1 MNLAINARDAMPE
14 GGVLRIE
21 TEAVVLSGAEAQR
34 RFHAPAGEYVIL
46 RVADNGCGM
55 EETTLQHAFEP
66 FYTTKA
72 LGEGTGLGLATVYGI
87 VGQSGGYISLDSEP
101 GDGTVF
107 ELLLPRMA
115 GLAPAAD
122 PTPPP
127 AKHGGNERILLVED
141 EEVVRQLTRDL
152 LSRDGYDVVVAA
164 EGEEALELA
173 REQTFDLVITD
184 MVMPKLSGK
193 IVAARLLG
201 EQSDLPIIFI
211 SGYAHDILGEG
222 LGVSEAFLQKPFSAH
237 ELSVAVR
244 TSLDR
249 STARAA

>member
-1 MNLAINARDAMPE
+1 
-14 GGVLRIE
+14 
-21 TEAVVLSGAEAQR
+21 
-34 RFHAPAGEYVIL
+34 
-46 RVADNGCGM
+46 
-55 EETTLQHAFEP
+55 
-66 FYTTKA
+66 
-72 LGEGTGLGLATVYGI
+72 
-87 VGQSGGYISLDSEP
+87 
-101 GDGTVF
+101 
-107 ELLLPRMA
+107 MA
-115 GLAPAAD
+115 GVAPTAD

-127 AKHGGNERILLVED
+127 TKHGGHERILLVED

-152 LSRDGYDVVVAA
+152 LSREGYDVVVAA

-201 EQSDLPIIFI
+201 EQPNLPIIFI

-222 LGVSEAFLQKPFSAH
+222 LGFSEAFLQKPFSAQ
-237 ELSVAVR
+237 ELSLAVR

-249 STARAA
+249 SV